1 MKHLSVMI
9 KPASSL
15 CNLRCKYCFYADV
28 AALREVP
35 SYGVMQPETLDAV
48 LRSLRDGLAGGDRLL
63 LSFQGGEPTLA
74 GLGFFRRV
82 TELAAQWTADIRVE
96 YALQTNGI
104 LLDPQWCAFLKEH
117 RFLVGISYDILHDLH
132 DAARVDAG
140 GRGTADRVEQAI
152 RLLRQY
158 GVEHNVLCTLTG
170 AIARHPQRVW
180 KRIAQ
185 LDLRYIQFTPCLG
198 ELERPQES
206 PYMLTPE
213 RFAAFYDAI
222 FRLWLADYQKGVYR
236 SIRFLDDL
244 ISYLAF
250 GLAASCGIG
259 GKCQMQVIVE
269 ADGSVYPCDFYC
281 MDAYRL
287 GDLTRQSLKEL
298 LASPGMRA
306 FQAAAPP
313 LPGLCAGCP
322 YLSFCGGGCRRMR
335 QATCCA
341 DGGRACGYAAFLQ
354 KNLPQLNRLAASV
367 RQRRRMERRLT
378 R

>member
-82 TELAAQWTADIRVE
+82 TELAAQWPADIRVE

-140 GRGTADRVEQAI
+140 GRGRP
-152 RLLRQY
+152 
-158 GVEHNVLCTLTG
+158 TG
-170 AIARHPQRVW
+170 W
-180 KRIAQ
+180 N
-185 LDLRYIQFTPCLG
+185 
-198 ELERPQES
+198 RPS
-206 PYMLTPE
+206 
-213 RFAAFYDAI
+213 
-222 FRLWLADYQKGVYR
+222 
-236 SIRFLDDL
+236 
-244 ISYLAF
+244 
-250 GLAASCGIG
+250 
-259 GKCQMQVIVE
+259 
-269 ADGSVYPCDFYC
+269 
-281 MDAYRL
+281 
-287 GDLTRQSLKEL
+287 
-298 LASPGMRA
+298 
-306 FQAAAPP
+306 
-313 LPGLCAGCP
+313 GC
-322 YLSFCGGGCRRMR
+322 SGNM
-335 QATCCA
+335 AWSTTCCA
-341 DGGRACGYAAFLQ
+341 
-354 KNLPQLNRLAASV
+354 P
-367 RQRRRMERRLT
+367 
-378 R
+378 